1 MNLQELKFA
10 EFDTHSQAVV
20 FDDSGVVIESDNT
33 LFEFKTGT
41 SNIFQDIDLFQ
52 GMESITSDLDSA
64 KEVKFNC
71 VSLSVMGYESHFDFI
86 LRPIENENE
95 KLYCLLVYDFA
106 EQYQRVFELQ
116 QERNVR
122 DIESRKLERE
132 NKRILEENEVINRLY
147 DQMSQS
153 GSSEYVLL
161 KSDNLLVNIDL
172 NTVDYFE
179 AYGDYIKV
187 HTDAKMYIIHNRMKN
202 IEEQLPN
209 GMFVRIHRSFIVQI
223 NKIRNIE
230 QMSLNV
236 SEKILPIGK
245 QYKADLLN
253 QMNQL

>member
-10 EFDTHSQAVV
+10 EFDKRVQAVV
-20 FDDSGVVIESDNT
+20 FDTSGVVRESDDT
-33 LFEFKTGT
+33 LFEFKAGS

-52 GMESITSDLDSA
+52 GMEDITSDIDRT

-71 VSLSVMGYESHFDFI
+71 VFLTIMDYESHFDFI
-86 LRPIENENE
+86 MRPIENESE
-95 KLYCLLVYDFA
+95 KLYCLLIYDFA

-122 DIESRKLERE
+122 DIESKKLERE
-132 NKRILEENEVINRLY
+132 NKRVLEENEVINRLY

-202 IEEQLPN
+202 IETQLPQ

-230 QMSLNV
+230 QMSLDV

-253 QMNQL
+253 KMNQL

>member
-1 MNLQELKFA
+1 MNLRDLKFA
-10 EFDTHSQAVV
+10 EFDTRAQAVM
-20 FDDSGVVIESDNT
+20 FDTSGVVRESDNS
-33 LFEFKTGT
+33 LFEFKIGS
-41 SNIFQDIDLFQ
+41 SNIFQDIDIFQ
-52 GMESITSDLDSA
+52 GMESITSDIDQA
-64 KEVKFNC
+64 KELKFNC
-71 VSLSVMGYESHFDFI
+71 VSLSIMGYESHFDFI
-86 LRPIENENE
+86 MRPVEGE
-95 KLYCLLVYDFA
+95 KLYYLLIYDFA
-106 EQYQRVFELQ
+106 EQYQRVLELQ

-122 DIESRKLERE
+122 DIESKKLERE

-187 HTDAKMYIIHNRMKN
+187 HTEAKMYIIHNRMKN
-202 IEEQLPN
+202 IETQLPQ

-230 QMSLNV
+230 QMSLDV